1 MRFLAMPE
9 PAMMELSVKGRHPA
23 MEEVPAGLP
32 QPKALVAPAPTLALM
47 AMELG
52 RAGPVLDA
60 APAGRVVE
68 AAYRLPCPHP
78 GPPVLAS
85 RLRAVLGDNG
95 YPQAWWQRMMF
106 HPGCCDAFRLPYGI
120 AHQSIRALEGPAP
133 VAPGGRGAANLG
145 LHGFI
150 SECFI
155 DELAQAAWRDPLQ
168 YRRELLPAGSR
179 ARRVL
184 DEAAWRSSWSRA
196 LPEGRARG
204 VALTEWHGAAVAQV
218 AELSLQVDGW
228 PRVHRFTTVV
238 DGEVPAH
245 SHTIHTARLQVAAGV
260 LASLGRLVVMAEVP
274 QPDVHLVPGGSPWDG
289 RDGPADLLVP
299 GVAAAVANALSVL
312 RGERVRELPLV
323 PGPSGGGDPP
333 MR

>member
-1 MRFLAMPE
+1 MPE
-9 PAMMELSVKGRHPA
+9 PVMMELSVNGRHHATEAPVGPPQAQPA
-23 MEEVPAGLP
+23 HAWAPAP
-32 QPKALVAPAPTLALM
+32 VAPASTLAVV
-47 AMELG
+47 AMEQG
-52 RAGPVLDA
+52 RAEQVLGA

-68 AAYRLPCPHP
+68 AAYRLPFLHT
-78 GPPVLAS
+78 GTPVLAS
-85 RLRAVLGDNG
+85 RLRAVLGDDG

-106 HPGCCDAFRLPYGI
+106 HPGCCDAFRLLYGI
-120 AHQSIRALEGPAP
+120 PHQSIRSLEGP
-133 VAPGGRGAANLG
+133 VPGLTGSQAGAD
-145 LHGFI
+145 HEQHSFI

-228 PRVHRFTTVV
+228 PRVHRVTTVV
-238 DGEVPAH
+238 DGDVPAPQC
-245 SHTIHTARLQVAAGV
+245 HTGHTARLHVAADV
-260 LASLGRLVVMAEVP
+260 LASLGSLVAMAELP
-274 QPDVHLVPGGSPWDG
+274 LPDVHFVAGGGSWEGLGELP
-289 RDGPADLLVP
+289 VP
-299 GVAAAVANALSVL
+299 GVAPAVANALSVL
-312 RGERVRELPLV
+312 RGERVRELPLA
-323 PGPSGGGDPP
+323 PGPSEQGCPP